1 VETVIHSDSDFATVA
16 FLRIKGA
23 RLEAKAG
30 TATAVVCIP
39 PLLDDEYS
47 TVYETILQSQQMDLN
62 SPQAQIESKSFR
74 HPKVP
79 LIRSRQVG
87 AWVSISN
94 IQSPSEGSMLKDEVT
109 RCFEL
114 LIGVCSPC
122 WNACTIDFS
131 SQNVFLS
138 ITCDSRTAQLSMYS
152 FHLLTYFTM

>member
-1 VETVIHSDSDFATVA
+1 MYNHSTDVETVIHSDSDFATVA

-30 TATAVVCIP
+30 TSTAVVCIP
-39 PLLDDEYS
+39 PLLDDEYL
-47 TVYETILQSQQMDLN
+47 TVYEAILQSQQTNLI
-62 SPQAQIESKSFR
+62 SSQAQIESKSLR

-94 IQSPSEGSMLKDEVT
+94 VQSPSEGSTLKDEVT

-114 LIGVCSPC
+114 LIGVSAPR
-122 WNACTIDFS
+122 WNACTID
-131 SQNVFLS
+131 
-138 ITCDSRTAQLSMYS
+138 
-152 FHLLTYFTM
+152 